1 MKSILSFSTVLLM
14 STAMMAQFKY
24 PVARKTDQVDDY
36 HGTKVTDPYRWLED
50 DHSDETAEWVKA
62 ENEVTFGY
70 LNTIPFREKLR
81 SRCETVFNYEK
92 YTAPSRKK
100 DWFYFYKN
108 DGLQNQSVLYRQKG
122 LNGKPELV
130 IDPNKL
136 SADGTTRMT
145 QFVISKNGKYGAYAT
160 SKGGSDWNEIFI
172 MDMSSKQNLP
182 EKIEWVKVSGIS
194 WQGDGFYYSRYPEP
208 KGSELSAKNENHMVY
223 YHAVNT
229 PQSADRLIYENPA
242 SPQQFNQV
250 SVSEDE
256 QYTFLTISDRGKGK
270 QGNSLFYAMKGGT
283 DFKPIIAEINGFE
296 YDIVDNIGNT
306 FLIETNSNAPNKKVM
321 LFDPKKPAEKDW
333 KTVLPEKKEPLQ
345 SVSSAGGK
353 LFVIYMKDV
362 ITRAYVHDFKGK
374 LENEIKLPG
383 IGTVGGFGGNSDDSF
398 VFYNFSSFSTPP
410 TIFKYDI
417 KSQKSV
423 EFRKLK
429 LSFDP
434 SQFTTEQLFFKSKDG
449 TRIPMFITYKKGV
462 KKDGNNPT
470 LLYGY
475 GGFNINVQP
484 GFNALL
490 IPFLENGGVYASVN
504 LRGGGEYGEK
514 WHEQGTKLKKQNVFD
529 DCIAAA
535 EYLIAQKW
543 TNPSRLAL
551 RGGSNGGL
559 LVGAVINQRPDLF
572 AVAIP
577 QVGVMD
583 MLRFHT
589 FTIGW
594 NWKPDYG
601 SSEDPEEFKALYA
614 YSPIHNIRED
624 IKYPATLV
632 TTADH
637 DDRVVPA
644 HSFKYAATLQEKY
657 KGEKPVMIRIDVNSG
672 HGASNTKKNIELT
685 ADIYSFIFQNFGIKI

>member
-1 MKSILSFSTVLLM
+1 M
-14 STAMMAQFKY
+14 TAQYKY
-24 PVARKTDQVDDY
+24 PVTRKSDQVDDY
-36 HGTKVTDPYRWLED
+36 HGTKVPDPYRWLED
-50 DHSDETAEWVKA
+50 DHSEETAAWVKA

-70 LNTIPFREKLR
+70 LNSIPFKEKLR
-81 SRCETVFNYEK
+81 ERCEAVFNYEK
-92 YTAPSRKK
+92 YSSPSRKK
-100 DWFYFYKN
+100 EWFYFYKN

-122 LNGKPELV
+122 LSGKPEMI

-136 SADGTTRMT
+136 STDGTTRMT
-145 QFVISKNGKYGAYAT
+145 QFIVSKNGKYGAYAT
-160 SKGGSDWNEIFI
+160 SKGGSDWNEIYI
-172 MDMSSKQNLP
+172 MDLSNKQILP

-194 WQGDGFYYSRYPEP
+194 WQGNGFYYSRYPEP

-223 YHAVNT
+223 YHTINT
-229 PQSADRLIYENPA
+229 AQSTDKLIYENPGN
-242 SPQQFNQV
+242 PQQFNQV

-256 QYTFLTISDRGKGK
+256 KFAFLSISDRGKGK
-270 QGNSLFYAMKGGT
+270 QGNSLFYAMNGSK
-283 DFKPIIAEINGFE
+283 DFMPIIAEINGSE
-296 YDIVDNIGNT
+296 YDVIDNIGNT
-306 FLIETNSNAPNKKVM
+306 FLIESNANAPNKKVM
-321 LFDPKKPAEKDW
+321 LFDPKKPLEKDW
-333 KTVLPEKKEPLQ
+333 KTILPEKKEPLL
-345 SVSSAGGK
+345 SCSSAGGK
-353 LFVIYMKDV
+353 LFAVYLKDV
-362 ITRAYVHDFKGK
+362 ITKSYVYDFKGK
-374 LENEIKLPG
+374 QENEIKLPG
-383 IGTVGGFGGNSDDSF
+383 IGTVNGFGGNSDDTF
-398 VFYNFSSFSTPP
+398 VFYTFNSFSTPP
-410 TIFKYDI
+410 TTFKYDI
-417 KSQKSV
+417 KTKQSTV
-423 EFRKLK
+423 FRKLK

-434 SQFTTEQLFFKSKDG
+434 EQFTTDQIFFKSKDG
-449 TRIPMFITYKKGV
+449 TKIPMFITHKKGL
-462 KKDGNNPT
+462 KLDGNNPT

-475 GGFNINVQP
+475 GGFNVNLQP
-484 GFNALL
+484 GFSALL
-490 IPFLENGGVYASVN
+490 IPFLENGGVFASVN

-535 EYLIAQKW
+535 EYLISKKW

-614 YSPIHNIRED
+614 YSPIHNIKED
-624 IKYPATLV
+624 MNYPATLV

-657 KGEKPVMIRIDVNSG
+657 KGNKPVMIRIDVNSG
-672 HGASNTKKNIELT
+672 HGASNTKKNIEMT
-685 ADIYSFIFQNFGIKI
+685 ADIYAFIFHNFGMKI